1 MNVCVSLMKIKA
13 LFTSH
18 FSGYLEKL
26 KEQPIKVDF
35 FLFTTIV
42 LISSLLYH
50 FSYQIYNVH
59 NTQVDVLNL
68 GSMIILALMT
78 VFLFIY
84 NGIIFLLMVSLIEHF
99 FVLFIERKP
108 DFEKTMKSVIY
119 ASFLPVL
126 FLWIPSVFHIPFSAL
141 GLIGAY
147 TIITFYGIRL
157 FHGVTVDRAA
167 FVATFTTGCILI
179 LLYFGNVN
187 LL

>member
-1 MNVCVSLMKIKA
+1 MKIKA
-13 LFTSH
+13 LFVSH
-18 FSGYLEKL
+18 FPGYLEKI

-35 FLFTTIV
+35 YLFSAIV
-42 LISSLLYH
+42 LIGSLLYH
-50 FSYQIYNVH
+50 FSYLIQNMH
-59 NTQVDVLNL
+59 NPQMDVLNV
-68 GSMIILALMT
+68 GSMIVLTLMT

-84 NGIIFLLMVSLIEHF
+84 NGIIFLLIVSLIEHF

-141 GLIGAY
+141 VLIGAY
-147 TIITFYGIRL
+147 MIITFYGIRI

-167 FVATFTTGCILI
+167 FVASFTTGCILI
-179 LLYFGNVN
+179 LLYAAHVN
-187 LL
+187 LLR